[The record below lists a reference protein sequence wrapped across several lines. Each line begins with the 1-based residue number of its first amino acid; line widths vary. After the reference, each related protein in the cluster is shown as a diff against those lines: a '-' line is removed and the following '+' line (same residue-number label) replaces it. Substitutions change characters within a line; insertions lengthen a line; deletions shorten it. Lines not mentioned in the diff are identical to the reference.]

1 MGRVGK
7 PDSEA
12 QVAAYQR
19 ILERVADQLTKRDE
33 LNGLASQ
40 VVIWAFELDNNKVD
54 VRFAPSR
61 EEALRLAEELDPDL
75 PAYLAKRMK
84 DLEANEVP
92 AVVVLRAGGIFY
104 HPLIRVDPSH
114 LGNA

>member
-114 LGNA
+114 SGNA